1 MPTSKASPNILPVG
15 KLPVELLRGF
25 LGAAATANPDVIV
38 GPGIG
43 ADAAAIRFGS
53 ETLIIKTDPI
63 TFATSEIAS
72 YLVAVNSNDIACMG
86 GVPEYLL
93 ATVLLPEG
101 RTTAE
106 SATLLLESIETAA
119 QAAGITLVGGH
130 TEITHGLERPIVCGC
145 MLGRLRHDHVIQTRD
160 ARPGDKLL
168 LSKNLP
174 LEAIS
179 IIAHERPERLDLNPD
194 DLQRARNLIKN
205 PGISVVREARLA
217 LSCGGVSAMHDPTEG
232 GLATGLHELAE
243 AADCGLRIDY
253 ASLPFDPL
261 ARQVLEPFA
270 IDPLGA
276 IASGSLLLACAP
288 DKADAILAAW
298 RQAGVQGSLI
308 GALTADKQRRLVR
321 DGQTIEL
328 PSFSADEITKV
339 FKA

>member
-1 MPTSKASPNILPVG
+1 MPISKASLNILPVG

-25 LGAAATANPDVIV
+25 LGAAANANPDVIV

-43 ADAAAIRFGS
+43 ADAAAIRFGA
-53 ETLIIKTDPI
+53 ETLIVKTDPI

-101 RTTAE
+101 RTTAA
-106 SATLLLESIETAA
+106 SAVELLESIEAAA

-130 TEITHGLERPIVCGC
+130 TEITHGLDRPIVCGC
-145 MLGRLRHDHVIQTRD
+145 MLGRLKHDHVIQTRD

-168 LSKNLP
+168 LSKSLP

-179 IIAHERPERLDLNPD
+179 IIAHERPERLELGPADLE
-194 DLQRARNLIKN
+194 RARNLIKN

-217 LSCGGVSAMHDPTEG
+217 LAVGGVTAMHDPTEG

-243 AADCGLRIDY
+243 ASGCGLVVDY
-253 ASLPFDPL
+253 ESLPLDQL
-261 ARQVLEPFA
+261 TAQVLAPFA

-288 DKADAILAAW
+288 DKAGAILTAW
-298 RQAGVQGSLI
+298 RQAGIRGSLI
-308 GALTADKQRRLVR
+308 GEITADQQHLLVKG
-321 DGQTIEL
+321 GQTIEL
-328 PSFSADEITKV
+328 PSFAADEITKV
-339 FKA
+339 FAN